1 MNDSRVIVG
10 VLLVGVALYLVT
22 RGDMLPGATAP
33 ASWRD
38 IIGTLPAVPKPEPK
52 PDVGVV
58 QGAVTGAGYG
68 AVAGPWG
75 AAVGAGAGAVASFFV

>member
-10 VLLVGVALYLVT
+10 VALVALVVYLAT
-22 RGDMLPGATAP
+22 RDNGILGAAAP
-33 ASWRD
+33 PDWRA
-38 IIGTLPAVPKPEPK
+38 IIGSLPPVPKPEPK